1 VTGAAVPGATIVDV
15 ALDADFL
22 RLTWD
27 DGTVSR
33 YHYLWLRDNCPQLAH
48 ATTGHRVADTASIPD
63 DCQPSAV
70 DGVDGRQL
78 RVTWRHDGHVSTFSS
93 AWLLDHDYSNDVR
106 TTPPALVLWDASM
119 GDDIPRCTYRD
130 VVADL
135 GARRELMAGF
145 VRYGL
150 ALLSDVPCTPGT
162 VLDVAELF
170 GEVRTTSW
178 GRVFDV
184 RTMVDANSLAYTNLP
199 LLAHTD
205 EGYRDPTPT
214 VQLQHFLRADASGG
228 ESTLVDGF
236 RLAADL
242 RRDEPAAFDALAGTT
257 LQFRYADAST
267 ELECR
272 GPVIECH
279 PDGEVRAIR
288 FSNHSAAPF
297 LLPFDEM
304 RAFYAAYR
312 TFGRMRES
320 APYQLRIRLGPGDL
334 YMVDNRRVLHG
345 RTGFRGDGERHAQS
359 CYIER
364 DELMSRLAVMAR
376 R

>member
-1 VTGAAVPGATIVDV
+1 M
-15 ALDADFL
+15 
-22 RLTWD
+22 TWD

-33 YHYLWLRDNCPQLAH
+33 YHYLWLRDNCPQLVH
-48 ATTGHRVADTASIPD
+48 ASTGHRVADTASIPE
-63 DCQPSAV
+63 DCRPSTVEVAAGGNV
-70 DGVDGRQL
+70 RL
-78 RVTWRHDGHVSTFSS
+78 TWLHDGHVSTFAS
-93 AWLLDHDYSNDVR
+93 AWLASHDYSNGARHAGAV
-106 TTPPALVLWDASM
+106 PALWDASM
-119 GDDIPRCTYRD
+119 IHEIPRGAYPD
-130 VVADL
+130 VAADPSV
-135 GARRELMAGF
+135 RRELLAGF

-162 VLDVAELF
+162 VVDVAEQF
-170 GEVRTTSW
+170 GEVRTTGW

-184 RTMVDANSLAYTNLP
+184 VSVEDANSLAYTSLP

-214 VQLQHFLRADASGG
+214 VQLQHFLRADATGG
-228 ESTLVDGF
+228 VSTLVDGF

-242 RRDEPAAFDALAGTT
+242 RRQQPAAFDLLARTV
-257 LQFRYADAST
+257 LRFHYADAST
-267 ELECR
+267 ELECH
-272 GPVIECH
+272 GPVIECL

-297 LLPFDEM
+297 LLPFEEM
-304 RAFYAAYR
+304 DAFYAAYR
-312 TFGRMRES
+312 TFGAMRQSER
-320 APYQLRIRLGPGDL
+320 YQLRIPFGAGDL

-345 RTGFRGDGERHAQS
+345 RTGFSSGGARHLQS

-364 DELMSRLAVMAR
+364 DELRSRLAVMTR